1 MEKIGLVV
9 DTAGDIP
16 RDLVKEFDIRE
27 VPFYLYF
34 EGEENIVYK
43 EHITLTPED
52 FYKIMREKKKHP
64 KTSQPNMED
73 YLVVLEQLVNEG
85 YNKII
90 IMTLSSKF
98 SGSNHSAQLA
108 KEEMKKRH
116 PEIKIDIID
125 TQSATLGEGL
135 QQILAAKMIKKGALS
150 YEELINILLKIRK
163 NTYVFFTVE
172 DLYFFYLGGRLGKGS
187 ALLGNIMNLKP
198 IMSIVDGEVNPIE
211 KVRGRKKSLTR
222 IAELAKENI
231 KDINNI
237 FVASPHADC
246 IDDQLFLIEYF
257 REITGFKGEVITR
270 IMGTTIGAHPGPGT
284 TGICFIEMD
293 LKDYI

>member
-16 RDLVKEFDIRE
+16 RELVKEYDIRE

-34 EGEENIVYK
+34 EGEENVVYK
-43 EHITLTPED
+43 ENVTLTPED

-73 YLVVLEQLVNEG
+73 YYFVLEGLVNEG
-85 YNKII
+85 YKNIL

-98 SGSNHSAQLA
+98 SGSNQSAQLA
-108 KEEMKKRH
+108 KEEMKVKH
-116 PEIKIDIID
+116 PDVRVEIID
-125 TQSATLGEGL
+125 TKSATLGEGL
-135 QQILAAKMIKKGALS
+135 QQILAAKMIKKGMLNFD
-150 YEELINILLKIRK
+150 EIVNRLLKIRE
-163 NTYVFFTVE
+163 NTHVYFTVE

-187 ALLGNIMNLKP
+187 AFLGNIMNLKP
-198 IMSIVDGEVNPIE
+198 IMSVEDGEVNPIE

-222 IAELAKENI
+222 IVELAKENI
-231 KDINNI
+231 KDINNV

-246 IDDQLFLIEYF
+246 PDDQLFLIEYF
-257 REITGFKGEVITR
+257 REVTGFKGEIITR

-284 TGICFIEMD
+284 TGICFVEMD
-293 LKDYI
+293 LKGVI

>member
-16 RDLVKEFDIRE
+16 RDLVKELDIRE

-43 EHITLTPED
+43 EHITLNPED
-52 FYKIMREKKKHP
+52 FYKVMREKKKHP

-98 SGSNHSAQLA
+98 SGSNQSAQLA
-108 KEEMKKRH
+108 KQEMKNKY

-150 YEELINILLKIRK
+150 YEELINVLLKIRK

-187 ALLGNIMNLKP
+187 AFLGNIMNLKP
-198 IMSIVDGEVNPIE
+198 IMSVVDGEVNPIE

-246 IDDQLFLIEYF
+246 LDDQLFLTEYF
-257 REITGFKGEVITR
+257 REITGFKGEIITR

-293 LKDYI
+293 LNNYI

>member
-16 RDLVKEFDIRE
+16 RELVKELDIKE

-34 EGEENIVYK
+34 EGEESTIYK
-43 EHITLTPED
+43 EHITLKPED

-73 YLVVLEQLVNEG
+73 YYAVLEQLANEG

-98 SGSNHSAQLA
+98 SGSNQSAQLA
-108 KEEMKKRH
+108 RDEMKMKH
-116 PEIKIDIID
+116 PETKIEIID
-125 TQSATLGEGL
+125 TESATLGEGL
-135 QQILAAKMIKKGALS
+135 QQILAAKMIKKGVLS
-150 YEELINILLKIRK
+150 FDEIVNMLLKIRK
-163 NTYVFFTVE
+163 NTQVFFTVE

-187 ALLGNIMNLKP
+187 AFLGNIMNMKP
-198 IMSIVDGEVNPIE
+198 IMSVVDGEVNPIE

-222 IAELAKENI
+222 IADLAKEKI
-231 KDINNI
+231 KDINNV

-246 IDDQLFLIEYF
+246 PDDQLFLLEYF
-257 REITGFKGEVITR
+257 REITGFKGEIITR

-284 TGICFIEMD
+284 TGICFVEMD
-293 LKDYI
+293 LKGVI